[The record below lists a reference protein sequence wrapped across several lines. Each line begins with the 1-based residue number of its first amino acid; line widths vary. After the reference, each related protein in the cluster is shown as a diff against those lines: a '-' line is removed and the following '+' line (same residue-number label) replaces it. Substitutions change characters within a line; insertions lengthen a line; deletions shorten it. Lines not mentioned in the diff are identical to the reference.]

1 MHIFSIPNFGLNV
14 AELTEN
20 VDKSIRHQVPKFVG
34 GVTLVDGAWPWLHV
48 AENNSVAIHLP
59 PVVFRCVCF
68 KMTMAATLFRRK
80 GCVGVWKEGTPILLT
95 FYGNAVDKPGN
106 HRFRLTTDSA
116 SQDACLI
123 RCKDQVPR
131 SADPEWS
138 RCERMTGV
146 ISTLL
151 WFPFQTSC
159 KWCGQCSE
167 LSSTTLHHNG
177 CVPFTVTLMMWC
189 TVPSRFVAVQRYSP
203 ASVSTT
209 SEILSVF
216 WKVWKDTLLLGSSP
230 PSFCQEIS
238 GVGLSLTEIQTS
250 IDFKAIS
257 AVFLLF
263 QMLSADLQA
272 LSDALQLQSF
282 SSEDHFGAGGSH
294 RIHEPGLMI
303 PLWVLWR
310 HKDKMT
316 SQTVSFSCR
325 RPKDL
330 KHIIRA

>member
-1 MHIFSIPNFGLNV
+1 MCIFSIPNFGLNV

-95 FYGNAVDKPGN
+95 FYGDAVDKPGN

-123 RCKDQVPR
+123 RRKDQVPR

-159 KWCGQCSE
+159 KWWGQRSE

-238 GVGLSLTEIQTS
+238 GVGLSLTEIQTQVLTL
-250 IDFKAIS
+250 K
-257 AVFLLF
+257 LF
-263 QMLSADLQA
+263 QLF
-272 LSDALQLQSF
+272 F
-282 SSEDHFGAGGSH
+282 SCFKC
-294 RIHEPGLMI
+294 
-303 PLWVLWR
+303 WVLTYKPSAMHSNSRVSPLRTILVLVDPIGYMNLGSWSPFGFSEGTR
-310 HKDKMT
+310 TRWHHKQKAFLVDV
-316 SQTVSFSCR
+316 QR
-325 RPKDL
+325 
-330 KHIIRA
+330 IWNI